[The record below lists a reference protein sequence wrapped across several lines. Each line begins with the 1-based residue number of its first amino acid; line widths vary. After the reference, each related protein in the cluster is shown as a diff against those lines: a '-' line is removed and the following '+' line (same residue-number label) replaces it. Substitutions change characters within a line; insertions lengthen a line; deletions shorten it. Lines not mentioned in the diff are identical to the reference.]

1 MACRQP
7 YLSDVGGLDGKTTT
21 AEPAYS
27 RLHNNFIVANYAA
40 DGGCYDN
47 DDGETR
53 VSSREGTLTKFCGWY
68 RIVVVFGAEQLLCL
82 RRHEK

>member
-1 MACRQP
+1 MQDRQP
-7 YLSDVGGLDGKTTT
+7 YLSDIGGEDGTATT

-47 DDGETR
+47 VR
-53 VSSREGTLTKFCGWY
+53 
-68 RIVVVFGAEQLLCL
+68 L
-82 RRHEK
+82 RCIQF